1 MNIKGAVS
9 CKLFKLNSF
18 WKHFLYWLM
27 FIISEYII
35 KRQIDIY
42 QKVYIERKRAGEREQ
57 DIRWGREREQ
67 DEMTESRIWEGY
79 EGENVVGYE
88 KT

>member
-1 MNIKGAVS
+1 
-9 CKLFKLNSF
+9 
-18 WKHFLYWLM
+18 M

-57 DIRWGREREQ
+57 DIR
-67 DEMTESRIWEGY
+67 
-79 EGENVVGYE
+79 
-88 KT
+88 